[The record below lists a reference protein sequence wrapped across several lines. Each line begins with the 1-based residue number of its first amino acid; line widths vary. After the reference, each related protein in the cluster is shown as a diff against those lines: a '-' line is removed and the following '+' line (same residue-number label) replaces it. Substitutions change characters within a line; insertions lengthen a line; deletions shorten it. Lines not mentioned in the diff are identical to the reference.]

1 MAECGFRELIDKFL
15 DILFPP
21 RCPGCGEVIS
31 VNAKDVFCAE
41 CRNKWEKHKKENC
54 RKCGQPLDKCWC
66 GVPFD
71 KNGVITNEYHLVQ
84 YDKMANTVIRNL
96 LYNMKN
102 YNRSI
107 VSDTVAVEMYAELYP
122 RLDYGNLI
130 IAYVPRSAMN
140 IKRYGHDQSENIA
153 YSFAKIAEIDV
164 ADVLV
169 NTGKANQKKLDPKQ
183 RRLNAEKS
191 YHIINGAGKYIK
203 DKTVILIDDVLTT
216 GATVTRCAHL
226 LKWKGAKR
234 VIVFTIA
241 RTI

>member
-1 MAECGFRELIDKFL
+1 MAERDFGGIINRLL

-21 RCPGCGEVIS
+21 RCPGCAEVIS
-31 VNAKDVFCAE
+31 VNTTDALCPK
-41 CRNKWEKHKKENC
+41 CRERWEKHKKENC

-66 GVPFD
+66 GVPSD
-71 KNGVITNEYHLVQ
+71 KKGEITNEYHLVQ
-84 YDKMANTVIRNL
+84 YDKRADTVIKNL

-102 YNRSI
+102 YNRAL
-107 VSDTVAVEMYAELYP
+107 VADTVAEEIYKELYP
-122 RLDYGNLI
+122 RIDYGNLVI
-130 IAYVPRSAMN
+130 SYIPRSPVN
-140 IKRYGHDQSENIA
+140 IRKYGHDQSKNIA
-153 YSFAKIAEIDV
+153 YSFAKIAELYV

-169 NTGKANQKKLDPKQ
+169 NTGKANQKTLDPKQ